1 MPRPT
6 WPRPRGSMAGS
17 FTRTPTDSNLA
28 RLPAVCRPA
37 AATFLIA
44 AIALTGCAPALRI
57 HDRPISFSEE
67 RVALT
72 REYIEEHYGGAAT
85 GIEIVPRMVVLHW
98 TAIGDREGS
107 FRAFDRET
115 LTAESR
121 PELAGASQVNV
132 SIHFLVDRD
141 GTVYRLMPETWMA
154 RHVIGLN
161 HAAIGVENVGGAAGT
176 DDLTEAQ
183 IAANARLVRY
193 LARKYPTLEY
203 LIGHHEYQ
211 RFEGHPLWRERDPGY
226 RTGKIDPGER
236 FMGAVRAAVDDLGL
250 KGPPAAPGAVP
261 HAVWEA
267 HSPVG
272 HVADADRRNLSP
284 GDTLRFRDVV
294 IVLGE
299 ILRDPAGADRVA
311 LELDS
316 GGQRE
321 RRIVTEGAAFDLGGV
336 RVAILAVHARD
347 GELGAGLTEVEVA
360 TLESLSAEIGG
371 SSSAG
376 GADWRLRIPHQI
388 RMITLH
394 HSGSPEPLRPED
406 DPVEKLRGLQAWGQ
420 ADKNWWDVPYHF
432 LIDLNGRIY
441 EGRDWRYMGETNTEY
456 DPRGHLLISVL
467 GNYDLQEPTPAQ
479 IDAVTELMAWAA
491 AEFDVPPDRIYG
503 HGELAETSCPGRHL
517 RRYLEDG
524 TFREGVRRRLAAAG
538 DPFP

>member
-1 MPRPT
+1 M
-6 WPRPRGSMAGS
+6 
-17 FTRTPTDSNLA
+17 
-28 RLPAVCRPA
+28 
-37 AATFLIA
+37 
-44 AIALTGCAPALRI
+44 
-57 HDRPISFSEE
+57 
-67 RVALT
+67 
-72 REYIEEHYGGAAT
+72 
-85 GIEIVPRMVVLHW
+85 
-98 TAIGDREGS
+98 
-107 FRAFDRET
+107 
-115 LTAESR
+115 
-121 PELAGASQVNV
+121 
-132 SIHFLVDRD
+132 
-141 GTVYRLMPETWMA
+141 
-154 RHVIGLN
+154 
-161 HAAIGVENVGGAAGT
+161 
-176 DDLTEAQ
+176 
-183 IAANARLVRY
+183 
-193 LARKYPTLEY
+193 
-203 LIGHHEYQ
+203 
-211 RFEGHPLWRERDPGY
+211 
-226 RTGKIDPGER
+226 
-236 FMGAVRAAVDDLGL
+236 
-250 KGPPAAPGAVP
+250 
-261 HAVWEA
+261 
-267 HSPVG
+267 
-272 HVADADRRNLSP
+272 
-284 GDTLRFRDVV
+284 
-294 IVLGE
+294 
-299 ILRDPAGADRVA
+299 A